1 MAKKSLLNR
10 LYGSVKRG
18 VKGSVRMVRNTGS
31 LVKNT
36 VVGAEH
42 LAENGVRGSVRMVK
56 KGVKG
61 SVRMVRN
68 TGTFVKNTV
77 VGAEHLAE
85 NGVRGSVR
93 MVKKGVNG
101 SVKMVKKTTKK
112 LAKAAHLRGG
122 FVRDHSLVIP
132 GKK

>member
-10 LYGSVKRG
+10 LYGSVKKG
-18 VKGSVRMVRNTGS
+18 VRGSVRMVKKTGS

-42 LAENGVRGSVRMVK
+42 LAERGVRGSVRMVK
-56 KGVKG
+56 KTG
-61 SVRMVRN
+61 SL
-68 TGTFVKNTV
+68 VKNTV

-85 NGVRGSVR
+85 RGVRGSVR
-93 MVKKGVNG
+93 
-101 SVKMVKKTTKK
+101 MVKKTTKK

-132 GKK
+132 GKN